1 MPTIKCNFSCNNSL
15 YYFKT
20 NMSSVLSLARA
31 RVEDSLTTSQVRH
44 VQLIN
49 DQQTVSHES
58 FLNLAPTHVKL
69 CCWKHSRLWICL
81 FLCVHLFTLAPLY
94 ASSFYPLMLNCLLF
108 FFFFS
113 LVFFLKKKDF
123 WVLFFG

>member
-1 MPTIKCNFSCNNSL
+1 
-15 YYFKT
+15 
-20 NMSSVLSLARA
+20 MSSVLSLARA

-49 DQQTVSHES
+49 DQQTVPHES
-58 FLNLAPTHVKL
+58 FLNLAPTREAL
-69 CCWKHSRLWICL
+69 LLESSRLWFCL

-108 FFFFS
+108 FFFLS
-113 LVFFLKKKDF
+113 LVFFLKKKT
-123 WVLFFG
+123 FGCYSLAKVMMISPLSAPGAAQRPSHV